1 MLLSLLGI
9 TEDASEVPLGAAT
22 PFDTVV
28 LVALQ
33 APEPEIIFS
42 ERGNKFSPRT
52 PAFKARPVT
61 ETVVLA

>member
-1 MLLSLLGI
+1 M
-9 TEDASEVPLGAAT
+9 PLGAAT